1 MATPR
6 WLRKRLVHTCTVR
19 RDSGTAQTGS
29 GQITPSWT
37 SVYTAQPLRFAERIE
52 RIAAE
57 GVGAAMIQRN
67 IALMNG
73 TADVQVDDRI
83 AHILDADGSVV
94 AAGTFTIERVL
105 KRLDECGK
113 VYHLSLELERVEI
126 S

>member
-1 MATPR
+1 MPTPR
-6 WLRKRLVHTCTVR
+6 WLRKRLTHTCTVR

-29 GQITPSWT
+29 GQITPSWS
-37 SVYTAQPLRFAERIE
+37 SVYTAQPLRFAERVE

-57 GVGAAMIQRN
+57 GVGAVMMQRN

-83 AHILDADGSVV
+83 TSIQDADGNSV
-94 AAGTFTIERVL
+94 AAGTFTVERAL
-105 KRLDECGK
+105 KRRDVAGNM
-113 VYHLSLELERVEI
+113 YHLSLELERVEI